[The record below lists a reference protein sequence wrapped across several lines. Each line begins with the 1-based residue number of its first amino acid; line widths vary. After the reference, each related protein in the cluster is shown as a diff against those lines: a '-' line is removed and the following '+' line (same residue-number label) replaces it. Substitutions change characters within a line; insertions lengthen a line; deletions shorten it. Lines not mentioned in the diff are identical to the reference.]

1 MKWKKCLPV
10 LEIALYLI
18 LYVFCFGSAVLF
30 VCNLIGRPVIAKDES
45 WVTVAGTIASSVL
58 AYAALRQARVANKI
72 NERLTKIEEQRDEYS
87 LRPFV
92 MIGNGTA
99 GRITELQAINK
110 VHQKTVI
117 FVGGESQNDNKGHE
131 WFCFLEVE
139 FINTTDHYLRM
150 GYHGV
155 KPRRESGESWALC
168 IPGGRSH
175 VMPLAPGEKKVIL
188 FYGGKEKFCCPDGY
202 EMELI
207 LENRYYQAYREEIV
221 LYLMGYS
228 EGNDSRMPHV
238 HLISQNYK
246 VEKIEKN

>member
-92 MIGNGTA
+92 MIGNGVA
-99 GRITELQAINK
+99 GKITESEAIVLARK
-110 VHQKTVI
+110 HTVI
-117 FVGGESQNDNKGHE
+117 YIGGEPQNVNTKDQAY
-131 WFCFLEVE
+131 CYLLVE
-139 FINTTDHYLRM
+139 FINTTDHYLRVR
-150 GYHGV
+150 Y
-155 KPRRESGESWALC
+155 KSAKSRRGGESWALS

-175 VMPLAPGEKKVIL
+175 VIPLAPGEKKEML
-188 FYGGKEKFCCPDGY
+188 FYGGKDRFCYHDGY
-202 EMELI
+202 EMKLI
-207 LENRYYQAYREEIV
+207 LENRYCEAYCERIV
-221 LYLMGYS
+221 LYLMGYC
-228 EGNDSRMPHV
+228 EGDGKRMPHV
-238 HLISQNYK
+238 HLISQNYE
-246 VEKIEKN
+246 VERIKK